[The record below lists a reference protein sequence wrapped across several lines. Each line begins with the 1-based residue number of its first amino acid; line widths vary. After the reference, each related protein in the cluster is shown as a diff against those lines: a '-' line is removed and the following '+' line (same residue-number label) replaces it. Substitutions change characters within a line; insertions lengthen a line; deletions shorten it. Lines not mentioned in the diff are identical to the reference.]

1 MNIIDNSIESIGTG
15 NKRVRIIGVN
25 KFENLNGESN
35 KDGTEIHCRWYGCR
49 DLLKRHIKLCRKKG
63 NRKRFR
69 FFKGSFRA

>member
-49 DLLKRHIKLCRKKG
+49 GFTAERKETKD
-63 NRKRFR
+63 FD
-69 FFKGSFRA
+69 F